1 MAPVKLANVM
11 STYLNSFGFLSSLV
25 SRNLVCFCY
34 SLNYFHLQSPI
45 CNDVDH
51 FSHPSCFFLPAEA
64 SALSVPVMHA
74 QGRKREEGRKQ
85 N

>member
-11 STYLNSFGFLSSLV
+11 STYLNSFGFLNSLV
-25 SRNLVCFCY
+25 SCNLVCFCY

-51 FSHPSCFFLPAEA
+51 LSGPSCSLLSAEA
-64 SALSVPVMHA
+64 SALLVPVL
-74 QGRKREEGRKQ
+74 
-85 N
+85 